1 MNSPRAFAKPDPIF
15 GGRPQVELAFLP
27 AALEIVETPAPP
39 LPRVAALTLTGLLGA
54 GIAWACLGQVD
65 IVAPAQGKLVPTGGG
80 KVVQPLETGV
90 VTAIAVRDGQSVKKG
105 QVLVALEPTETETDR
120 NRLKG
125 ELSAAQL
132 EAARRKARRGI
143 RR

>member
-1 MNSPRAFAKPDPIF
+1 MSNVRVFAKLDPILD
-15 GGRPQVELAFLP
+15 GRPKAELAFLP

-65 IVAPAQGKLVPTGGG
+65 IVASARGKLTPAGGG
-80 KVVQPLETGV
+80 KVVQPLESGI
-90 VTAIAVRDGQSVKKG
+90 VTAIAARDGQAVRKG
-105 QVLVALEPTETETDR
+105 QLLVSLEPTETEADR

-125 ELSAAQL
+125 E
-132 EAARRKARRGI
+132 
-143 RR
+143 